1 MSSLNLGR
9 DKNHSNDSNIQCN
22 LNQPETN
29 LTPRPNKRKVRH
41 SKHPTDHFDSQTD
54 LVVCLEHVDDAG
66 EGNLS
71 INGGGE
77 WGVEDQVVSA
87 VLLGGDD
94 EVGPTVCHLR
104 TSTVG
109 GSHRG
114 QG

>member
-1 MSSLNLGR
+1 MQPKPAR
-9 DKNHSNDSNIQCN
+9 DKPQTSAQYK
-22 LNQPETN
+22 E
-29 LTPRPNKRKVRH
+29 
-41 SKHPTDHFDSQTD
+41 SKALKILTDHFDSQTD
-54 LVVCLEHVDDAG
+54 LVVCLEHADDAG
-66 EGNLS
+66 ERDLS
-71 INGGGE
+71 TDGGGK

-94 EVGPTVCHLR
+94 EVGPTVCHLC